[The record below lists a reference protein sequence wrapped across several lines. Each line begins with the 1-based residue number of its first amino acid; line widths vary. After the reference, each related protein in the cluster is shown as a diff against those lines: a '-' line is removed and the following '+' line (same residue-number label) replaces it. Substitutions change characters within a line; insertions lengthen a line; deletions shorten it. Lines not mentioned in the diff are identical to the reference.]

1 MLNFAV
7 AIVFEFL
14 PCAQY
19 IAPNTQVFSP
29 LFASVDE
36 ESEAAWSPAVALI
49 PMDAVIVSIFKEL
62 RSWGPQI

>member
-7 AIVFEFL
+7 AIVSEFL

-29 LFASVDE
+29 LFASVGE

-49 PMDAVIVSIFKEL
+49 PMDGVIVSIFKEL
-62 RSWGPQI
+62 RSWGPLI

>member
-29 LFASVDE
+29 LFASVGE
-36 ESEAAWSPAVALI
+36 ESEAAWSPAW
-49 PMDAVIVSIFKEL
+49 PSFRWME
-62 RSWGPQI
+62 